1 MTTIEYIDALRAHL
15 GLSSD
20 YQLARELRVTRS
32 AVSKYRT
39 GQTTADETTALR
51 IAELLN
57 IDPARVLA
65 DVAAERSRT
74 PEARTVW
81 RRMAQTFVA
90 VPLFVFSMLG
100 ASALLHAAQN
110 AALRLYIMLSWRPTN
125 GGYSRFLL
133 CSVRAIYTRCMR
145 WIAAACF
152 ACFSLAAS
160 ATDLSLNV
168 YGASYHT
175 DRAAVRDNDLRE
187 LHPGAGI
194 RRDISAHTFLDSG
207 IYRDSWGLASGH
219 AGVGLQTAGRYRVG
233 ALVFLGYR
241 ADMSGP
247 FVGALP
253 FVSARI
259 TPRLDAHAAYVPRL
273 STERSSIGGV
283 FFFSYSYRLN

>member
-39 GQTTADETTALR
+39 GQTTADESTALR

-65 DVAAERSRT
+65 DVAAERART

-81 RRMAQTFVA
+81 RRIANSLAV
-90 VPLFVFSMLG
+90 VPLFIFIGLQ
-100 ASALLHAAQN
+100 APALLN
-110 AALRLYIMLSWRPTN
+110 ACKNTALRLYIMLSWHRTN

-133 CSVRAIYTRCMR
+133 GSVRGVYTRCMQ
-145 WIAAACF
+145 WIAAAFF

-160 ATDLSLNV
+160 AADLSLTV

-175 DRAAVRDNDLRE
+175 DRAAVRNNDLRE

-194 RRDISAHTFLDSG
+194 RRDISAHTFLDAG
-207 IYRDSWGLASGH
+207 IYRDSRGLASGH
-219 AGVGLQTAGRYRVG
+219 AGVGLQTAGPYRVG

-241 ADMSGP
+241 ASGP

-253 FVSARI
+253 FVSASI
-259 TPRLDAHAAYVPRL
+259 TPRLDAHAAYVPRVT
-273 STERSSIGGV
+273 TERASVGGV

>member
-1 MTTIEYIDALRAHL
+1 MTTTEYLDALRARL
-15 GLSSD
+15 ALSSD
-20 YQLARELRVTRS
+20 YQLAASLHVTRA
-32 AVSKYRT
+32 AVSRYRT
-39 GQTTADETTALR
+39 GAAYFDEDIALR
-51 IAELLN
+51 VARLLA

-65 DVAAERSRT
+65 DVAAERART

-81 RRMAQTFVA
+81 RRIANSLAV
-90 VPLFVFSMLG
+90 VPLFIFSVLC
-100 ASALLHAAQN
+100 APALLHAAQN
-110 AALRLYIMLSWRPTN
+110 AALRLYIMLSSGRKN

-133 CSVRAIYTRCMR
+133 SLVRAVYTRCMR
-145 WIAAACF
+145 WIAAAFF
-152 ACFSLAAS
+152 ACFSLTAAAS
-160 ATDLSLNV
+160 DWSVNI
-168 YGASYHT
+168 YGSSYHT

-194 RRDISAHTFLDSG
+194 RRDLSAHTFLDSG
-207 IYRDSWGLASGH
+207 IYRDSWGFASGH

-259 TPRLDAHAAYVPRL
+259 TPRLDAHAAYIPRL